1 MYPEDSVLEDE
12 AMNRFINVLAVLM
25 IASSHGAAGNNS
37 IAVRLSINTFKS
49 THNDRAMVE
58 KMTSVLYREL
68 VRLLGEEYVVYK
80 NTVGLGRSANRQVT
94 GSVEKI
100 DETYFITIKVLDGEK
115 GEQLFNKTCTADS
128 GDIEKTM
135 RDIAKQIHKDRR
147 VWQR

>member
-1 MYPEDSVLEDE
+1 
-12 AMNRFINVLAVLM
+12 MNRFINVLTILI

-49 THNDRAMVE
+49 THSDNTMVE

-68 VRLLGEEYVVYK
+68 VRLRGQDCVIYK
-80 NTVGLGRSANRQVT
+80 NTGGFDRSANRQLT

-100 DETYFITIKVLDGEK
+100 DATYFITIKVLDGEK